1 MKEGELK
8 NLVTGYLIIKQNQGE
23 LMWLRLNAGMLIVG
37 KSKIQLAP
45 PGTADF
51 LIIRRGK
58 AIFIELKGDKGR
70 LSDAQLDFGN
80 LVKEHG
86 ADYSVVRSFEDLIA
100 IC

>member
-37 KSKIQLAP
+37 KNKIQLAP

-51 LIIRRGK
+51 LIIRHGK

-70 LSDAQLDFGN
+70 LSDAQLDFGS
-80 LVKEHG
+80 LVEEHG
-86 ADYSVVRSFEDLIA
+86 ADYSVVRSFEDLVA
-100 IC
+100 LC

>member
-51 LIIRRGK
+51 LIIRHGK

-70 LSDAQLDFGN
+70 LSDAQLDFGS

-86 ADYSVVRSFEDLIA
+86 ADYSVVRSFEDLVA
-100 IC
+100 LC